1 MDLATVLLLHKCSF
15 LVGALCFLYLMWR
28 SRELGLKYLAVGEGM
43 LAMASTLAG
52 SGEQGSLPKLAWTF
66 GSFSIGIT
74 GYAFMTMGL
83 LRLSGNRQKNKDWLL
98 VLGAVI
104 MFTVVGSMHWYV
116 ESQTRAAIFNA
127 NVAVFLGLSCVVIL
141 KDFPLDGLSARWG
154 LLASFAAAMSFS
166 ILIAVTMT
174 FPQYELI
181 EPRYAFFML
190 IFCHFSISLFVV
202 VLVQERMQAQLER
215 LANTDALTGIPNR
228 QHFLASLP
236 RELQPGDAFI
246 MLDIDHFKSVNDRF
260 GHETGDLVLV
270 SVAKTIAAA
279 VDGKMALG
287 RLGGEEF
294 AVFLRDQSEETAI
307 AVGDQIRRSVN
318 ALKISTGSGIITQSV
333 SAGVAVWDGE
343 CNKQKLRDLAD
354 QALYLAKRNG
364 RNRVELYV
372 SSEFSAGDN
381 SNVSA
386 GFGLSGL
393 LEQQGEDR
401 AA

>member
-74 GYAFMTMGL
+74 GYAFMTIGL

-127 NVAVFLGLSCVVIL
+127 NVAVFLGLSCIVIL

>member
-15 LVGALCFLYLMWR
+15 LVGALCFVYLMWR

>member
-15 LVGALCFLYLMWR
+15 LVGALCFVYLMWR

-127 NVAVFLGLSCVVIL
+127 NVAVFLGLSCIVIL

>member
-1 MDLATVLLLHKCSF
+1 
-15 LVGALCFLYLMWR
+15 MWR

-74 GYAFMTMGL
+74 GYAFMTIGL